1 MIAVGICVCT
11 VEYRCDMLQDMMSNR
26 CIYYRVIC
34 FLCLPLFVVVPS
46 LTPSHFPPC
55 LLLLDLALAT
65 RQSHPG
71 LARLIVDWLRRVC
84 DDVMINNRVVLQQ
97 CSFGGGGILP
107 FLVLLNTVNDG
118 ENHNHKRNDTVTA
131 AAGGGGGGGT
141 ATTHTH
147 CLQVGPAT
155 PMSVN

>member
-1 MIAVGICVCT
+1 MA
-11 VEYRCDMLQDMMSNR
+11 
-26 CIYYRVIC
+26 
-34 FLCLPLFVVVPS
+34 
-46 LTPSHFPPC
+46 
-55 LLLLDLALAT
+55 
-65 RQSHPG
+65 
-71 LARLIVDWLRRVC
+71 
-84 DDVMINNRVVLQQ
+84 NNRVVLQQ